1 MMIQMLL
8 MIICLHED
16 YQTKL
21 LKEKKNRE
29 EAMQNGL
36 KQAVRVP
43 LNTAQLSYL
52 AIEIA
57 QTVAKYGNP
66 KSITDVGV
74 GAQSAYTGVLGGVYN
89 VLINLK
95 DIKDEKFNA
104 DMRKTCSELKE
115 KATNKNLLRVLQF
128 VEGKL

>member
-1 MMIQMLL
+1 
-8 MIICLHED
+8 MIIWLHED
-16 YQTKL
+16 CRIKL
-21 LKEKKNRE
+21 LKKRKHRE

-43 LNTAQLSYL
+43 LNTAQLSYQ

-57 QTVAKYGNP
+57 QTVAKHGNP
-66 KSITDVGV
+66 NSITDVGV
-74 GAQSAYTGVLGGVYN
+74 GAQSAYTGVLGGIYN

-104 DMRKTCSELKE
+104 DMRKACAELKE
-115 KATNKNLLRVLQF
+115 KAQTKLAEVLEF
-128 VEGKL
+128 VESKL